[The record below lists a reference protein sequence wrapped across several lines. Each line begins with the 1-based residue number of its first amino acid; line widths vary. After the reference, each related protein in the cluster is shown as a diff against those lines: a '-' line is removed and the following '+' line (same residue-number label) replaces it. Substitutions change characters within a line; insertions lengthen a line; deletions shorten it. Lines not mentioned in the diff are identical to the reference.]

1 MKRNFY
7 VCLMAMGLAASLLS
21 PAAAEHYVNGVEGIK
36 ASTLPPPGLYYRMY
50 NVFYQADAL
59 NDSNGDELKVDF
71 DLKVFANVHRLI
83 WISDFKFMGADY
95 GADIIVPL
103 INTDIKI
110 GAMGVDD
117 SQFGL
122 GDICIEPF
130 LLSWHGAL
138 YDAAFGMALYVPSG
152 DYDEKEPASPGKDM
166 WTGMFTLGGTAYFD
180 TEKTWSASVLARY
193 ETHSD
198 KGDTDINP
206 GDDFHFEWGIA
217 KTLAQTWDLG
227 MTGYCQ
233 WQVTKDGG
241 KGASEDKDSI
251 YAFGP
256 EVNVFIPPATLFVS
270 LRSLW
275 EYGAEDRPEGNI
287 TALTLTKI
295 F

>member
-1 MKRNFY
+1 M
-7 VCLMAMGLAASLLS
+7 
-21 PAAAEHYVNGVEGIK
+21 E
-36 ASTLPPPGLYYRMY
+36 
-50 NVFYQADAL
+50 
-59 NDSNGDELKVDF
+59 
-71 DLKVFANVHRLI
+71 
-83 WISDFKFMGADY
+83 
-95 GADIIVPL
+95 
-103 INTDIKI
+103 I
-110 GAMGVDD
+110 GALGVDD

-130 LLSWHGAL
+130 LLSWHGSM
-138 YDAAFGMALYVPSG
+138 YDAAFGMALYVPNG

-180 TEKTWSASVLARY
+180 TEKTWSASILSRY

-217 KTLAQTWDLG
+217 KTLGQIWDVG

-233 WQVTKDGG
+233 WQVTEDGG

-256 EVNVFIPPATLFVS
+256 EVNVFIPPAKLFVS

>member
-1 MKRNFY
+1 MKRICY
-7 VCLMAMGLAASLLS
+7 VCLMAMGIAGCLLS

-36 ASTLPPPGLYYRMY
+36 ASTLPPPGFYYRMY

-83 WISDFKFMGADY
+83 WISDFKFLGADY

-103 INTDIKI
+103 VSTDMEI

-122 GDICIEPF
+122 GDICIEPL
-130 LLSWHGAL
+130 LLSWHGSM

-152 DYDEKEPASPGKDM
+152 DYDKTEPASPGKDM

-180 TEKTWSASVLARY
+180 TEKTWSASILARY

-217 KTLAQTWDLG
+217 KTLGQIWDVG

-233 WQVTKDGG
+233 WQVTEDGG
-241 KGASEDKDSI
+241 KAASKNKDSI

-256 EVNVFIPPATLFVS
+256 EVNVFIPPAKLFVS